1 MPEIGRLL
9 TAMVTPFTAEGAV
22 DYEQAKRLALALLD
36 SGSDG
41 AVVSGTTG
49 ETPTLSHEE
58 KVRLFAEVK
67 AAVGQ
72 RGVVV
77 AGTGNYNTAESIE
90 LSREAERAGVDA
102 LLLTVPYYNKPPQ
115 EGLYRHFQAIAEAT
129 GLPCI
134 LYNIP
139 GRTGVNMAADT
150 TIRLSRVPNIVGVK
164 EASGNLEQIAAIID
178 GADEGFRV
186 WSGNDGDTLHIL
198 ALGGYGVICVV
209 SHLVGLQMKEMITR
223 FLAGDVEEAA
233 RIHLRLLPL
242 MTSLM
247 TLSSNPIPIKCALN
261 QVGFR
266 VGGLRLPLCE
276 PDQATLDK
284 IAAEV
289 ARHKIDLPVRV

>member
-9 TAMVTPFTAEGAV
+9 TAMVTPLTPEGAV
-22 DYEQAKRLALALLD
+22 DYEQAKRLAVALLD

-41 AVVSGTTG
+41 MVVSGTTG
-49 ETPTLSHEE
+49 ETPTLTDEE
-58 KVRLFAEVK
+58 KVRLFREIK
-67 AAVGQ
+67 AAVGD
-72 RGVVV
+72 RGAVV

-90 LSREAERAGVDA
+90 LSREAENAGVDG

-115 EGLYRHFQAIAEAT
+115 EGLYRHFETIAGST

-139 GRTGVNMAADT
+139 GRTAVNMTAET
-150 TIRLSRVPNIVGVK
+150 TIRLSRIPNIVGVK
-164 EASGNLEQIAAIID
+164 EASGNFEQIAAIVD

-186 WSGNDGDTLHIL
+186 WSGNDGDTLYIM

-209 SHLVGLQMKEMITR
+209 SHLAGLQMKEMITR
-223 FLAGDVEEAA
+223 VLAGEIEEAA

-242 MTSLM
+242 MNSLM
-247 TLSSNPIPIKCALN
+247 TLSANPIPIKTALN
-261 QVGFR
+261 RVGFR

-276 PDQATLDK
+276 PDGATQDK

-289 ARHKIDLPVRV
+289 ARHKIDLPVAV

>member
-9 TAMVTPFTAEGAV
+9 TAMVTPLTPEGAV
-22 DYEQAKRLALALLD
+22 DYEQAKRLAVALLD

-41 AVVSGTTG
+41 MVVSGTTG
-49 ETPTLSHEE
+49 EAPTLTDEE
-58 KVRLFAEVK
+58 KVRLFREIK
-67 AAVGQ
+67 AAVGE

-90 LSREAERAGVDA
+90 LSREAEKAGVDG

-115 EGLYRHFQAIAEAT
+115 EGLYRHFEAIAGST
-129 GLPCI
+129 TLPCI

-139 GRTGVNMAADT
+139 GRSVVNMTAET

-164 EASGNLEQIAAIID
+164 EASGNFDQIAAIIA
-178 GADEGFRV
+178 GADDGFRV
-186 WSGNDGDTLHIL
+186 WSGNDGDTLHIM

-209 SHLVGLQMKEMITR
+209 SHLAGLQMKEMIAKVLT
-223 FLAGDVEEAA
+223 GEVQEAA

-247 TLSSNPIPIKCALN
+247 TLSANPIPIKIALN
-261 QVGFR
+261 RVGFR

-276 PDQATLDK
+276 PDEATQEK

-289 ARHKIDLPVRV
+289 ARHKVDLTVAV

>member
-9 TAMVTPFTAEGAV
+9 TAMVTPLTPEGAV
-22 DYEQAKRLALALLD
+22 DYEQAKRLAVALLD

-41 AVVSGTTG
+41 MVVSGTTG
-49 ETPTLSHEE
+49 ETPTLTDEE
-58 KVRLFAEVK
+58 KVRLFREIK
-67 AAVGQ
+67 AAVGD
-72 RGVVV
+72 RGAVV

-90 LSREAERAGVDA
+90 LSREAEKAGVDG

-115 EGLYRHFQAIAEAT
+115 EGLYRHFEAIAGST

-139 GRTGVNMAADT
+139 GRTAVNMTAET
-150 TIRLSRVPNIVGVK
+150 TIRLSRIPNIVGVK
-164 EASGNLEQIAAIID
+164 EASGNFEQIAAIVD
-178 GADEGFRV
+178 GADKGFRV
-186 WSGNDGDTLHIL
+186 WSGNDGDTLHIM

-209 SHLVGLQMKEMITR
+209 SHLAGLQMKEMITR
-223 FLAGDVEEAA
+223 VLAGEIEEAA

-242 MTSLM
+242 MNSLM
-247 TLSSNPIPIKCALN
+247 TLSPNPIPIKIALN
-261 QVGFR
+261 RVGFR

-276 PDQATLDK
+276 PDQATQDK

-289 ARHKIDLPVRV
+289 ARHKVDLPVAV